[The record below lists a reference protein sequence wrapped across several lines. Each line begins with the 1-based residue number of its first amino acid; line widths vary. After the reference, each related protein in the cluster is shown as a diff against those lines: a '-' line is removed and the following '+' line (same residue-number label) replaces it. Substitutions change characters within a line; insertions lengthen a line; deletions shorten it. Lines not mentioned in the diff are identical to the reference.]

1 MFFTTLSTTENN
13 IESVKKRLIRR
24 FAIIAIST
32 SCAVF
37 LTFSLNLVLEEDNQ
51 IALHLESFQ
60 QFAQKYYQRTP
71 NSSIA
76 VSPNIIAYYDADFLP
91 ENIKSNMPYSENEVT
106 RVRSLYEDGFMVYHS
121 TFFVNKNEIPLYLT
135 IYNRSLDFGDENWDV
150 LMGISTLLMLFL
162 TGILS
167 MSTKRMFD
175 ELMSPIVDLRR
186 QLGDEERSQ
195 FSVSEHT
202 IDEIKQLT
210 HHLNSYTQMKERVVK
225 QEMMFAKYASHELKT
240 PIAIISGAAHLQ
252 AMKEE
257 DLEFQAKQRNRIIDA
272 SNDMQS
278 TVQILLNI
286 VKQEHSGFCNKLW
299 SVNKKE
305 IPISELSKKAKL
317 GVRIKL
323 IVAPNTTLNFP
334 LSVLK
339 IILKNIIDNSI
350 RFTEKGSI
358 TISIATNKISVQ
370 DTGTGISEKN
380 NTDHGL
386 GLLIVRR
393 LCDVYGWRFELKD
406 NVNTEGCLASLIK
419 KTNS

>member
-1 MFFTTLSTTENN
+1 MFFTKLSTTENN

-175 ELMSPIVDLRR
+175 ELMSPVVDLRR